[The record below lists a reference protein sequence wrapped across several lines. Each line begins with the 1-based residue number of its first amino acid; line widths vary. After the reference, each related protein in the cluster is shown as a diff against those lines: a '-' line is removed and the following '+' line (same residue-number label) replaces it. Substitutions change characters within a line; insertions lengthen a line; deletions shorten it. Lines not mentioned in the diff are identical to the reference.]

1 MSGLVTLLA
10 FLLALAVLV
19 VFHELGHFLAARLAG
34 VKVLRFSVGF
44 GRPLLRHVASNG
56 VEWVLSAIPL
66 GGYVKMLDERE
77 GPVAPAEASKAFN
90 RASVGRRFFI
100 VAAGPLANFLLAVL
114 LYWVMFV
121 HGVPALKPL
130 IDAPPPGS
138 PAALAGLAR
147 GDEIAKVDDERVAS
161 FGDLRMALLAHGLG
175 TGAVRLTLS
184 DGQVAR
190 LSTEGIGTIDP
201 GSDILAAL
209 GLRLYEPRLPAVI
222 GRVMPGSPAER
233 AGLARGDRIAAVNG
247 AAVGDWQQLVEAVQ
261 ASPGKPVQLLV
272 GNRQGSALVTLTP
285 ERVTQGGH
293 AIGRIGA
300 APEVPAGL
308 FAPLRTELRYGPLDA
323 LGQAAART
331 WDLSV
336 FSLEMLGRMLVGEVS
351 WKNLSGPLTIADY
364 AGQSAEMGWLP
375 YLAFLAI
382 VSISLGVLNLLPIPL
397 LDGGHLMYYIFESV
411 RGRPVSERAME
422 IATRIGMGILMV
434 LVTVA
439 LYNDFQRI
447 LSG

>member
-1 MSGLVTLLA
+1 MSGLVTILA

-19 VFHELGHFLAARLAG
+19 VFHELGHFFAARLAG

-44 GRPLLRHVASNG
+44 GRPVLRHVAADG

-66 GGYVKMLDERE
+66 GGYVKMLDEHE
-77 GPVAPAEASKAFN
+77 GPVAPAEAPRAFN
-90 RASVGRRFFI
+90 RASVGRRLFI

-114 LYWVMFV
+114 LYWVMYV
-121 HGVPALKPL
+121 HGVPALKPI
-130 IDAPPPGS
+130 IDAPLRGS

-147 GDEIAKVDDERVAS
+147 GDEIARVDDEPVVS
-161 FGDLRMALLAHGLG
+161 FGDLRMALLTHGVG
-175 TGAVRLTLS
+175 AEAVRLTLS

-190 LSTEGIGTIDP
+190 LSTAGIGTIDP

-247 AAVGDWQQLVEAVQ
+247 ARVGDWQQLVEAVQ

-272 GNRQGSALVTLTP
+272 GNGQGSALITLTP

-293 AIGRIGA
+293 TIGRIGA

-323 LGQAAART
+323 LGQAAAKT

-375 YLAFLAI
+375 YLAFLSI

-411 RGRPVSERAME
+411 RGKPVSERAME
-422 IATRIGMGILMV
+422 IATRIGMSILMV
-434 LVTVA
+434 LVTIA

>member
-44 GRPLLRHVASNG
+44 GRPLLRHVAGDG

-77 GPVAPAEASKAFN
+77 GPVAPAEAPKAFN

-121 HGVPALKPL
+121 HGIPALKPV

-147 GDEIAKVDDERVAS
+147 GDEIARVDDERVAS
-161 FGDLRMALLAHGLG
+161 FGDLRMALLAHGVG
-175 TGAVRLTLS
+175 AEAVRLTLA

-190 LSTEGIGTIDP
+190 LSTADIGAVDP

-222 GRVMPGSPAER
+222 GRVMPGSPAQR

-247 AAVGDWQQLVEAVQ
+247 TAVRDWQQLVETVQ
-261 ASPGKPVQLLV
+261 ASPGKPVQLRV
-272 GNRQGSALVTLTP
+272 GSRQGGALITLTP
-285 ERVTQGGH
+285 ERITQGGRSF
-293 AIGRIGA
+293 GRIGA

-331 WDLSV
+331 WDMSV

-411 RGRPVSERAME
+411 RGKPVSERAME

-434 LVTVA
+434 LVTIA

>member
-1 MSGLVTLLA
+1 MSGLVTILA

-44 GRPLLRHVASNG
+44 GRPVLRHVAADG

-66 GGYVKMLDERE
+66 GGYVKMLDEHE
-77 GPVAPAEASKAFN
+77 GPVAPAEAHRAFN
-90 RASVGRRFFI
+90 RASVGRRLFI

-121 HGVPALKPL
+121 HGVPALKPV
-130 IDAPPPGS
+130 IDAPPRGS
-138 PAALAGLAR
+138 PAALAGLVR
-147 GDEIAKVDDERVAS
+147 GDEIARVDDEHVAS
-161 FGDLRMALLAHGLG
+161 FGDLRMALLAHGVG
-175 TGAVRLTLS
+175 TEAVRLMLS

-190 LSTEGIGTIDP
+190 LSTAGIGTIDP
-201 GSDILAAL
+201 GSDVLAAL

-247 AAVGDWQQLVEAVQ
+247 TTVGDWQGLVEAVQ

-272 GNRQGSALVTLTP
+272 TNRQGSALITLTP
-285 ERVTQGGH
+285 ERITQDGH
-293 AIGRIGA
+293 TIGRIGA

-323 LGQAAART
+323 LGQAAAKT

-375 YLAFLAI
+375 YLAFLSI

-411 RGRPVSERAME
+411 RGKPVSERAME

-434 LVTVA
+434 LVTIA